1 MDVILNVSRNIN
13 MEYLQVLV
21 LAVSILML
29 LRLVLSSLQT
39 SSRACVSLSVHP
51 LAINA
56 VRASMWTITISH
68 DHVVGAYAR
77 VGQVGSGFNLTPEV
91 DRLNS
96 DWIRIHRKWIAM

>member
-29 LRLVLSSLQT
+29 SRLVLSSLQT
-39 SSRACVSLSVHP
+39 PSRA
-51 LAINA
+51 
-56 VRASMWTITISH
+56 WTITISH

-77 VGQVGSGFNLTPEV
+77 VGQVGSGFNPPPEV
-91 DRLNS
+91 DRLNP
-96 DWIRIHRKWIAM
+96 DWIQIHRKWIAV

>member
-29 LRLVLSSLQT
+29 SRLVLSSLQT
-39 SSRACVSLSVHP
+39 PSRACVSLSVHP

-56 VRASMWTITISH
+56 VRASTWTITISH
-68 DHVVGAYAR
+68 DHIVGTYAR
-77 VGQVGSGFNLTPEV
+77 VG
-91 DRLNS
+91 
-96 DWIRIHRKWIAM
+96 K

>member
-21 LAVSILML
+21 LSVSILML
-29 LRLVLSSLQT
+29 SRLVLSSLQT
-39 SSRACVSLSVHP
+39 PSRTCVSLSVHP

-56 VRASMWTITISH
+56 VRASTWTITISH
-68 DHVVGAYAR
+68 DHVVGAYVR
-77 VGQVGSGFNLTPEV
+77 VGQVGSGFNPPPEV
-91 DRLNS
+91 DRLNP